1 MEITTNRPINDSI
14 LEVIKDTLEESKGI
28 KILNIFV
35 EDNDVYGIYVNSLQ
49 DSLSFLKIPNLSIN
63 TDIDGHYITF
73 VELGFLLRSI
83 YYEGA
88 LSLYNWLL
96 RNPDIVCD
104 TNSIYNDLIQC
115 VKDNPPLY
123 LAKSVIINCFD
134 DIIDSKDKK
143 EVLEFVQKLKDF
155 NIFDSFDVSI
165 DSNIEN
171 DNDMIRVKNQLSYFK
186 QELQGKEYKKISEKK
201 INDINDLYVS
211 LQIFIYNR

>member
-96 RNPDIVCD
+96 RNPDIACD